1 VFSHVIAGNIITKL
15 GIKYTYIISFGVMFP
30 LVVLIYLFIW
40 ETTFTGPRPKPFK
53 KPDLK
58 SDENKSDAS
67 SSELSEKVDIQMVEK
82 VETDSLSKEDR
93 ENRYGAND
101 PKLTWFQQLT
111 VFRGRITDRSFF
123 KAILQPFPLMI
134 FPAVMF
140 STIVNGAFI
149 TWMVT
154 SGLVTFQVLAY
165 PPYNLQP
172 DTLAYI
178 SLPGSFVGL
187 FAAVS
192 AGFLNDWVIK
202 KLAKMNNGVYEPE
215 FRLLAMIPGAMFTTL
230 GFYLMGPAYAN
241 HYAVPK
247 IVALGLLFHIGGPF
261 AASACITYIFDSH
274 GHTTTE
280 AFVATSLFKSIFIFF
295 ATQFVPKWFERVG
308 AIKCYNT
315 LALLNLGF
323 CSLTI
328 PMYIYGKRL
337 RGIVS
342 ASLALIVAR

>member
-1 VFSHVIAGNIITKL
+1 ML
-15 GIKYTYIISFGVMFP
+15 P
-30 LVVLIYLFIW
+30 LVILIYLFIW
-40 ETTFTGPRPKPFK
+40 ETTFTGPRPKPFNK
-53 KPDLK
+53 EIK

-67 SSELSEKVDIQMVEK
+67 SSEINEKTDIRMVET
-82 VETDSLSKEDR
+82 VETDSMSKEDR

-101 PKLTWFQQLT
+101 PKLSWFQQLT
-111 VFRGRITDRSFF
+111 VFRGRITDRSFV
-123 KAILQPFPLMI
+123 KALLQPFPLMI
-134 FPAVMF
+134 FPAVIF
-140 STIVNGAFI
+140 STVVNGAFI

-165 PPYNLQP
+165 HPYDLQP

-178 SLPGSFVGL
+178 GLPGSAVGL
-187 FAAVS
+187 IAAVS
-192 AGFLNDWVIK
+192 AGMLNDWMIK

-215 FRLLAMIPGAMFTTL
+215 FRLLAMIPGTLFTTL
-230 GFYLMGPAYAN
+230 GFYLTGPAYAN
-241 HYAVPK
+241 HYSVPK

-261 AASACITYIFDSH
+261 AGSACITYIFDSH

-280 AFVATSLFKSIFIFF
+280 AFVATSLFKSVFIFF

-323 CSLTI
+323 SALTI

-337 RGIVS
+337 RGIVR
-342 ASLALIVAR
+342 ASLTLIATG